1 MPQPSR
7 AALGAALAFALAGS
21 GCTQHPEADPRLL
34 PRLVEVTEVQP
45 ARDFEREY
53 TGVVSARIQ
62 SNLGF
67 RVPGKVTARLVDT
80 GQVVKRGQ
88 PLLRIDA
95 TDYTH
100 AITVQ
105 AGDVA
110 AARARWVQA
119 AADEERYRGLVKS
132 GAIAQ
137 LTYDQAKAAADSARA
152 LLSASEAQEKVARN
166 QGD

>member
-1 MPQPSR
+1 MPQFR
-7 AALGAALAFALAGS
+7 VVLAALSASAIAVSA
-21 GCTQHPEADPRLL
+21 CTQQPEADPRLL
-34 PRLVEVTEVQP
+34 PRLVQVAEVQP
-45 ARDFEREY
+45 AQDFERAY
-53 TGVVSARIQ
+53 TGVISARIQ

-67 RVPGKVTARLVDT
+67 RVPGKVTERLVDT

-88 PLLRIDA
+88 ALLRIDA

-100 AITVQ
+100 AITAQ

-119 AADEERYRGLVKS
+119 AADEQRYRGLVES

-137 LTYDQAKAAADSARA
+137 LTYD
-152 LLSASEAQEKVARN
+152 
-166 QGD
+166 